1 MKRKNVIIS
10 ALVLAIAL
18 TGCSGKK
25 VDYNMET
32 ENINTKA
39 GSDIS
44 AFDDSTKWNDSF
56 SVETSDKSVDVDI
69 SADITL
75 PDCKSMSVVEV
86 KNIKVGADFKKSVIE
101 AYFGDSTVYYHDIP
115 HYTKEEIYHSMEVV
129 KNAIAGYQQEIDAGL
144 TTEEGV
150 SRVMKIEN
158 DLLEQYEKAEPSA
171 LDTREIATDYT
182 DCNEYLGYI
191 GNVFCELRFGI
202 AEDGSLEY
210 ISAQPLKAGSEGTS
224 YDSSEYGYYG
234 PPSFAEEQGVGGLN
248 GGSTAVSYTHL
259 DVYKRQ
265 MLHSAK
271 ISVICCHILRS
282 LARMER
288 TLSSNSRK

>member
-56 SVETSDKSVDVDI
+56 SVEISDKSVDVDI

-101 AYFGDSTVYYHDIP
+101 AYFGYSTVYYHDIP

-129 KNAIAGYQQEIDAGL
+129 KNEIAGYQQEIDAGL
-144 TTEEGV
+144 ITEEGV
-150 SRVMKIEN
+150 SRVMKSEN

-171 LDTREIATDYT
+171 LDTREKAIRIVMSIWDILVMFSVSLDLELLRTALLNIFQHSLLRQEVRGHYTMIVSMAITDHH
-182 DCNEYLGYI
+182 
-191 GNVFCELRFGI
+191 
-202 AEDGSLEY
+202 
-210 ISAQPLKAGSEGTS
+210 PL
-224 YDSSEYGYYG
+224 
-234 PPSFAEEQGVGGLN
+234 Q
-248 GGSTAVSYTHL
+248 
-259 DVYKRQ
+259 R
-265 MLHSAK
+265 
-271 ISVICCHILRS
+271 
-282 LARMER
+282 
-288 TLSSNSRK
+288 RKV